1 MRRRHS
7 PLQNVPGN
15 EERGG
20 MDVFAGYTYKT
31 EKLCLTHCINGIIR
45 LKSEVVL
52 KQDLNAF
59 FYRSL
64 VLKWTTINPEEV
76 IELMQSFSGN
86 QLPLAELSGL
96 LKEVGVRK
104 NNLFCLVQWN
114 PAIEKTPLEQKPSES
129 LAKLQ

>member
-1 MRRRHS
+1 
-7 PLQNVPGN
+7 
-15 EERGG
+15 

-104 NNLFCLVQWN
+104 NNLFCLVQ
-114 PAIEKTPLEQKPSES
+114 
-129 LAKLQ
+129 